1 MKDRFDETSAIWT
14 EEYSSRCAAP
24 AKHKQTF
31 TPYHDRICSICEL
44 HLQTEASLR
53 ISNWQNVIS
62 CTNVRAP
69 VHSVRGSTTSQSRDD
84 AGCSI
89 CGPNFDLRLP
99 FLTLILHVRRGAL
112 DVCLFHSVTSQRSA

>member
-24 AKHKQTF
+24 AKHKRTF

-62 CTNVRAP
+62 CTNARAP
-69 VHSVRGSTTSQSRDD
+69 AHSVRGFNAFPIPR
-84 AGCSI
+84 C
-89 CGPNFDLRLP
+89 CGMINLRAQLRSSP
-99 FLTLILHVRRGAL
+99 SVLTL
-112 DVCLFHSVTSQRSA
+112 

>member
-1 MKDRFDETSAIWT
+1 MEDRFDETSAIWA

-44 HLQTEASLR
+44 HLQTEASLP

-62 CTNVRAP
+62 CTTCAHP
-69 VHSVRGSTTSQSRDD
+69 
-84 AGCSI
+84 SI
-89 CGPNFDLRLP
+89 RSGVQRLP
-99 FLTLILHVRRGAL
+99 SPEMMRDLQSAGP
-112 DVCLFHSVTSQRSA
+112 TSIFDFPF

>member
-1 MKDRFDETSAIWT
+1 LTQRVTGARRRNFRTAMKDRFDETSAIRA

-53 ISNWQNVIS
+53 ISNWQNVIA
-62 CTNVRAP
+62 CTRRARTGPFGQGFNDFP
-69 VHSVRGSTTSQSRDD
+69 VPR
-84 AGCSI
+84 
-89 CGPNFDLRLP
+89 
-99 FLTLILHVRRGAL
+99 
-112 DVCLFHSVTSQRSA
+112 